1 VRVLFSIYEHRS
13 EKIIEHR
20 RFWMRQV
27 HHFLLSGGVIVA
39 SLGVG
44 AVGYHHIEHERW
56 IDATYDAAMILT
68 GMGPAIEPTTDA
80 GRLFVTVYAL
90 FAGLVFLSAASI
102 LLAPAFHRVLHTLH
116 AEGDEGPRPSDDPT
130 PLRESAR

>member
-1 VRVLFSIYEHRS
+1 MLFSLYEHRS
-13 EKIIEHR
+13 EKLIER
-20 RFWMRQV
+20 RRYWQRQA

-44 AVGYHHIEHERW
+44 AVGYHHIEHQPW

-68 GMGPAIEPTTDA
+68 GMGPAIEPSTNA

-116 AEGDEGPRPSDDPT
+116 AGDDTPRHGADPT
-130 PLRESAR
+130 PPRESER